1 MNVFS
6 PTENPI
12 MKWLDSDSGLVKE
25 LEKIR
30 TPAYVYSYRKFKE
43 GSARLA
49 RALSQVSSSVSVFYS
64 MKANA
69 ARTMMK
75 WTREA
80 HFMTEVSSIGEL
92 RYAMKSGQT
101 ADNILLLG
109 PGKHE
114 ELMDLALELH
124 IFGIAVESFRELSYV
139 TANHNGKTRIFIRI
153 NADRNVPGV
162 TESMFGPESKFGI
175 DISRLG
181 EALEK
186 LDGFDSDLVGIHY
199 YMGSQLTDHETM
211 LSFHREILTYVAR
224 YRDRFNSIDM
234 GGGFGIPYSENEHEL
249 DLDAFA
255 TGLGKILS
263 DLSLED
269 KHIYFESGRYIAAD
283 AGVFLTRIM
292 DVKGDDHRKVLVTDG
307 GMNDFMRIAFMKEHH
322 PIAHVIPDRS
332 SSKMVK
338 SVISGPL
345 CTPLDCFATSAL
357 IPADV
362 KEGDMIAIFKAGAYG
377 LTLSPV
383 FFLLHSL
390 PSEYAVRDGGIS
402 EITRK
407 DLRTEEI
414 FSSLY

>member
-1 MNVFS
+1 MAAFDHAQ
-6 PTENPI
+6 NPI
-12 MKWLDSDSGLVKE
+12 MKWLDSDTGVVNKLG
-25 LEKIR
+25 KIR
-30 TPAYVYSYRKFKE
+30 TPAYVYSYPKFKE
-43 GSARLA
+43 RSARLVK
-49 RALSQVSSSVSVFYS
+49 ALSRVAPSVNIFYS

-80 HFMTEVSSIGEL
+80 NFMTEVSSIGEL
-92 RYAMKSGQT
+92 RYAMKSGQS
-101 ADNILLLG
+101 ADSILLLG
-109 PGKHE
+109 PGKDK
-114 ELMDLALELH
+114 ELMDLALERH

-153 NADRNVPGV
+153 NADRNVPGL

-175 DISRLG
+175 DIFRLG
-181 EALEK
+181 EVLEK
-186 LDGFDSDLVGIHY
+186 LNGIGSDLVGIHY
-199 YMGSQLTDHETM
+199 YMGSQLTDHVTM
-211 LSFHREILTYVAR
+211 LAFHREILSYIAR
-224 YRDRFNSIDM
+224 YRDRFSSIDM
-234 GGGFGIPYSENEHEL
+234 GGGFGIPYSETEHEL
-249 DLDAFA
+249 DLDAFVA
-255 TGLGKILS
+255 GLGKILS
-263 DLSLED
+263 DLSLDD
-269 KHIYFESGRYIAAD
+269 KRIYFESGRYIAAD
-283 AGVFLTRIM
+283 AGIFLTRIM
-292 DVKGDDHRKVLVTDG
+292 DVKGDDHRKILVTDG

-332 SSKMVK
+332 SSRTVN

-390 PSEYAVRDGGIS
+390 PSEYAVRDGEIS

-407 DLRTEEI
+407 DLRTDEI

>member
-1 MNVFS
+1 MTAFN
-6 PTENPI
+6 PTKNPI
-12 MKWLDSDSGLVKE
+12 MKWLDSDSGLVNE
-25 LEKIR
+25 LGGLR

-43 GSARLA
+43 RTARLVK
-49 RALSQVSSSVSVFYS
+49 ALSQVAPSVSIFYS

-92 RYAMKSGQT
+92 RYALESGQT

-109 PGKHE
+109 PGKDE
-114 ELMDLALELH
+114 GLMDLALDRH

-153 NADRNVPGV
+153 NADRNVPGL

-175 DISRLG
+175 DVSRLG

-186 LDGFDSDLVGIHY
+186 LRGLDSDMVGIHY

-211 LSFHREILTYVAR
+211 LYFHREILTYVAR
-224 YRDRFNSIDM
+224 YRDRFSSIDM
-234 GGGFGIPYSENEHEL
+234 GGGFGIPYSETEHEL

-255 TGLGKILS
+255 IGLGKTLS
-263 DLSLED
+263 DLSLDD

-283 AGVFLTRIM
+283 AGIFLTRIM

-332 SSKMVK
+332 SSKMVN

-345 CTPLDCFATSAL
+345 CTPLDCFATDAL

-383 FFLLHSL
+383 FFLLHSM
-390 PSEYAVRDGGIS
+390 PSEYAIRDGEIS

-407 DLRTEEI
+407 HLRTDEI